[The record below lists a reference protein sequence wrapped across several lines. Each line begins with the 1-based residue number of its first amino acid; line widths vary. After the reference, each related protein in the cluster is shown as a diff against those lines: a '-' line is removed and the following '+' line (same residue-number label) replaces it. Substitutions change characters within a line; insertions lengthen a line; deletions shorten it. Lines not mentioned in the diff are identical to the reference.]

1 MKGTESFE
9 QIIAAH
15 LELCAV
21 RDPKFK
27 EKLENPKKSI
37 SDCITYILNQVQ
49 KSECNGFQDEEI
61 FGMAMHYYDEENVE
75 VKPILGGVQIKTN
88 HPDPKVAKTK
98 GSNPTIF

>member
-37 SDCITYILNQVQ
+37 SDCITYILN
-49 KSECNGFQDEEI
+49 S
-61 FGMAMHYYDEENVE
+61 YDNNRAI
-75 VKPILGGVQIKTN
+75 P
-88 HPDPKVAKTK
+88 
-98 GSNPTIF
+98 